1 MYDHMAIKMTFSLD
15 DETATRLRRAAERLE
30 KPMSEVVREAVHLY
44 YARLGRLSD
53 TERDRMLS
61 DFDRL
66 VAGIPERPLADTE
79 AELVAVREARR
90 AGGRQTPAE

>member
-1 MYDHMAIKMTFSLD
+1 MTFSLD
-15 DETATRLRRAAERLE
+15 DETATRLRRAAERLG

-53 TERDRMLS
+53 ERDRMLS

-66 VAGIPERPLADTE
+66 VAEIPERPLSDTE
-79 AELVAVREARR
+79 AELLAVREARR
-90 AGGRQTPAE
+90 AGGRRTPTE